1 VRCRD
6 APASGLPVLILAAGP
21 RQITAFRREEGRMD
35 RYHEKLGR
43 ARAALFWV
51 ALAIVAVAWVIAR
64 LAPAP

>member
-1 VRCRD
+1 
-6 APASGLPVLILAAGP
+6 
-21 RQITAFRREEGRMD
+21 MD

-64 LAPAP
+64 IAPAP

>member
-1 VRCRD
+1 
-6 APASGLPVLILAAGP
+6 
-21 RQITAFRREEGRMD
+21 MN

-51 ALAIVAVAWVIAR
+51 ALVVVGVAWVIGR